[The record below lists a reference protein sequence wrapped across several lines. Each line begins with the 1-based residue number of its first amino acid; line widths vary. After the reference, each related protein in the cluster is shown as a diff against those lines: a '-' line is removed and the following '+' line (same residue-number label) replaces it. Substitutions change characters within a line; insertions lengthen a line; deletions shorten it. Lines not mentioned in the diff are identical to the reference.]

1 MPLFCETFPRGV
13 ARFRFRHD
21 NCRRNL
27 ARKPSP
33 FFPASVFLGTELIS
47 MRATH
52 LLQHLLLTLT
62 LGLVSTSTA
71 WAQSGPALVRLGPVV
86 QREVSEGQTFVGTV
100 MPSRRAVVGSAV
112 DGRVVEFPVN
122 EGDRV
127 EDRQMLAQLLTE
139 TIGHEVKA
147 AEAELALR
155 KKELEELENGARPDE
170 KAEALARMEAAK
182 AAAEYQKVQRE
193 RTVAL
198 FRQRGAATD
207 QQVDE
212 ATWRAQ
218 QADQQEK
225 EAAAAWRLI
234 EEGPRAEQIEQAR
247 ARMLMQ
253 QSVLDRLNDQLSKHT
268 IISRFDGY
276 VVAEHTEIGQWVSR
290 GDPVAEVVALDQV
303 DIEAKVVESQVPY
316 VRIGD
321 EVLVHVPAV
330 PSEALENKPLTGKVI
345 SVVPQA
351 DVRSR
356 KFPVKVRVENKFTDD
371 SQPVLKSGMLAQVVL
386 PTGPQRDALLVH
398 KDALVLGG
406 RQPMIYTVDPS
417 TAQKQAGSEMLSAP
431 VHAVP
436 VELGVADGDL
446 IQVIG
451 DVSVDVSVVVLGNE
465 RITPPRPGG
474 PPSMVQWVPS
484 AQGE

>member
-1 MPLFCETFPRGV
+1 
-13 ARFRFRHD
+13 
-21 NCRRNL
+21 
-27 ARKPSP
+27 
-33 FFPASVFLGTELIS
+33 
-47 MRATH
+47 MRATYPLQLIPVVLVLS
-52 LLQHLLLTLT
+52 LLSAT
-62 LGLVSTSTA
+62 TA
-71 WAQSGPALVRLGPVV
+71 WAQSGAALVRLGPVV
-86 QREVSEGQTFVGTV
+86 QRQVSEGQTFVGTV
-100 MPSRRAVVGSAV
+100 MPSRRAIVGSAV
-112 DGRVVEFPVN
+112 DGRIVEFPVN

-127 EDRQMLAQLLTE
+127 ADKQTLAQLLTE

-155 KKELEELENGARPDE
+155 EKELEELENGSRPDE

-212 ATWRAQ
+212 ATWLAQ
-218 QADQQEK
+218 QAEQQEK
-225 EAAAAWRLI
+225 QAAASLRLI
-234 EEGPRAEQIEQAR
+234 QEGPRTEQIEQAR

-253 QSVLDRLNDQLSKHT
+253 QSVLDRLKDQFSKHT

-316 VRIGD
+316 VQIGD
-321 EVLVHVPAV
+321 SVRVSV
-330 PSEALENKPLTGKVI
+330 PSLPDKTFTGEII

-356 KFPVKVRVENKFTDD
+356 TFPVKVRVANELTPDG
-371 SQPVLKSGMLAQVVL
+371 QPVIKSGMLAQVVL
-386 PTGPQRDALLVH
+386 PTGPQREALLVP

-417 TAQKQAGSEMLSAP
+417 AAQKQDDSDLLSAP
-431 VHAVP
+431 VQAVP
-436 VELGVADGDL
+436 VELGVADGEL

-451 DVSVDVSVVVLGNE
+451 DVSLDVSVVVLGNE

-484 AQGE
+484 AQDE